1 MEETMSVAWNF
12 MFNIFFIINSIDTKT
27 NKKFIYTND
36 KMVYVMDNKFEL
48 LHSFEAANT
57 IKEISTFQGNLIV
70 ITSKEL
76 YVWKDGAI
84 KEGTPIITDGFA
96 QVDDIDKDGKL
107 NLIISRNAFLYNF
120 EIE

>member
-1 MEETMSVAWNF
+1 
-12 MFNIFFIINSIDTKT
+12 
-27 NKKFIYTND
+27 
-36 KMVYVMDNKFEL
+36 MVYVMDNKFEL

-57 IKEISTFQGNLIV
+57 IKEISAFQGNLIV